1 MRVAL
6 ARPARRA
13 VRSVSADRRRCPG
26 GTGAS
31 DSPGRRAGG
40 FVLTC
45 DGDVV
50 GLSNL
55 FAADSGEQSDVRAT
69 AITEAAVHIPGL
81 PLVGYERGDDLA
93 RARAHGFAPVGALRV
108 WLHQPG
114 QP

>member
-1 MRVAL
+1 MPGSATGGQVG
-6 ARPARRA
+6 
-13 VRSVSADRRRCPG
+13 SADRRRCPG

-45 DGDVV
+45 AGDVV

-55 FAADSGEQSDVRAT
+55 FAADSGHWSDVWAA
-69 AITEAAVHIPGL
+69 AINEAAVHFPGL
-81 PLVGYERGDDLA
+81 PLVGYEQGDDLA
-93 RARAHGFAPVGALRV
+93 RARESGFEPVDALRV
-108 WLHQPG
+108 WLYQPG